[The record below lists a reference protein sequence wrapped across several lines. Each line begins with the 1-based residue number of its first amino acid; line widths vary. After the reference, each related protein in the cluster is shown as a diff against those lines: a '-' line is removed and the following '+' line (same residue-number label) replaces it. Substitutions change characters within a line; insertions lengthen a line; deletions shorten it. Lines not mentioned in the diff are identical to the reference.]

1 MIRYKIA
8 EKNENGFMVFDRP
21 LKLQVHHW
29 GTGREEGLVR
39 GLEVER
45 FSGAM
50 I

>member
-1 MIRYKIA
+1 MRFLWYFWVDKD
-8 EKNENGFMVFDRP
+8 ERP